1 MYFGTIRFTDFFGII
16 INVSKIKP
24 ERGDIMDQKQRDL
37 MEEVKAIIAEGAE
50 ANQSVIKEQPSV
62 EPKAEPKEATPDTK
76 ADDNKTQENNETK
89 GDKEV
94 ASLQEQLLNGKSI
107 ADLEETAAGGGS
119 AAGGNSGDGVSLGAA
134 NFAQGGHYS
143 NISDD
148 FRGLDSLVAKGTEEV
163 SSIAGG
169 ADLDTLSV
177 AIEKIYE
184 APVVV
189 HETLR
194 VTFDEVED
202 VRHDG
207 NLDPN
212 VSSHID
218 ISNNILDNANSHKS
232 GLQLTNDSTPTL
244 AGKSTPGATISVFDG
259 EGEHATFLGRT
270 TVDANGDW
278 EYTPTSALADGDHR
292 ITIEATKTA
301 ADGSELKESTH
312 RDFTID
318 SVNDTLTM
326 NVSTD
331 QVADLTGNA
340 TYLPSGT
347 NVDTNLKFSGKAE
360 ANADIYLKILADD
373 TTYDYYPDHAVPK
386 GDIAGILKTTAD
398 ANGDWSISAE
408 KPNWSYTYKAEVTSV
423 DEAGNTHDY
432 APTTFYIPME
442 SISVAPTDHL

>member
-1 MYFGTIRFTDFFGII
+1 M
-16 INVSKIKP
+16 KIQITKK
-24 ERGDIMDQKQRDL
+24 GLQMDQREKDL

-50 ANQSVIKEQPSV
+50 ANQSVVKEQQP
-62 EPKAEPKEATPDTK
+62 EPKAETKEATPDTK

-119 AAGGNSGDGVSLGAA
+119 AAGGNNGDGVSLGAA

-143 NISDD
+143 NITDD

-177 AIEKIYE
+177 AIEKAYE

-194 VTFDEVED
+194 VSFDEVED
-202 VRHDG
+202 GRHDG
-207 NLDPN
+207 NLDSN
-212 VSSHID
+212 VSSHLD

-259 EGEHATFLGRT
+259 EGEHAPLIGT
-270 TVDANGDW
+270 TTADGDGNW
-278 EYTPTSALADGDHR
+278 SYTPTSALADGDHR

-326 NVSTD
+326 NISTD
-331 QVADLTGNA
+331 QVADLTGEA

>member
-1 MYFGTIRFTDFFGII
+1 
-16 INVSKIKP
+16 
-24 ERGDIMDQKQRDL
+24 MDQKERDL

-50 ANQSVIKEQPSV
+50 ANQSVVKEQPSV
-62 EPKAEPKEATPDTK
+62 EPKADTKEANSDTK
-76 ADDNKTQENNETK
+76 ADDNKTQENNENNETK

-119 AAGGNSGDGVSLGAA
+119 AAGGNSGDGVSLGDA

-177 AIEKIYE
+177 AIEKAYE

-194 VTFDEVED
+194 VSFDEVED
-202 VRHDG
+202 GRHDG
-207 NLDPN
+207 NLNPN

-232 GLQLTNDSTPTL
+232 GLQLTNDITPTL

-326 NVSTD
+326 NISTD

-340 TYLPSGT
+340 TYLPEGT
-347 NVDTNLKFSGKAE
+347 NVSTNLTFSGKAE

-386 GDIAGILKTTAD
+386 GDIAGIFKTTAD

>member
-1 MYFGTIRFTDFFGII
+1 
-16 INVSKIKP
+16 
-24 ERGDIMDQKQRDL
+24 MDQR
-37 MEEVKAIIAEGAE
+37 EKAIIAEGAE
-50 ANQSVIKEQPSV
+50 ANQSVVKEQQP

-107 ADLEETAAGGGS
+107 ADLEETAAGGNA

-169 ADLDTLSV
+169 AADLDTLSV
-177 AIEKIYE
+177 AIEKVYE

-194 VTFDEVED
+194 VSFDEVED
-202 VRHDG
+202 GRHDG
-207 NLDPN
+207 NLDTN

-218 ISNNILDNANSHKS
+218 ISNNILDNSNSHKS
-232 GLQLTNDSTPTL
+232 GLQLTNDNTPTL

-292 ITIEATKTA
+292 ITIEASKIA

-318 SVNDTLTM
+318 SVNDTLTL

-331 QVADLTGNA
+331 QVADLTGEA

-360 ANADIYLKILADD
+360 ANADIYLKIIADD

-398 ANGDWSISAE
+398 ANGDWSVSAE

>member
-1 MYFGTIRFTDFFGII
+1 
-16 INVSKIKP
+16 
-24 ERGDIMDQKQRDL
+24 MDQKERDL

-50 ANQSVIKEQPSV
+50 ANQSVVKEQPSV

-76 ADDNKTQENNETK
+76 AEDNKTQENNENNETK
-89 GDKEV
+89 SDKEV

-148 FRGLDSLVAKGTEEV
+148 FRGLDALVANGTEAV
-163 SSIAGG
+163 SNVAGG

-177 AIEKIYE
+177 AIEKAYE

-194 VTFDEVED
+194 VSFDEVED
-202 VRHDG
+202 GRHDG
-207 NLDPN
+207 NLDSN

-244 AGKSTPGATISVFDG
+244 AGKSTLGATISIFDG

-326 NVSTD
+326 NISTD

>member
-1 MYFGTIRFTDFFGII
+1 MSKEIGVVK
-16 INVSKIKP
+16 NVTQGSVKAVSPTGESRELKV
-24 ERGDIMDQKQRDL
+24 GDIVYQGEKIVTESTDAKVVIAKADGKEISLIGKDSINLDQSVSENSQTTADINSL
-37 MEEVKAIIAEGAE
+37 QKAILGG
-50 ANQSVIKEQPSV
+50 Q
-62 EPKAEPKEATPDTK
+62 D
-76 ADDNKTQENNETK
+76 
-89 GDKEV
+89 
-94 ASLQEQLLNGKSI
+94 LN
-107 ADLEETAAGGGS
+107 ALEETAAGGP

-143 NISDD
+143 NITDD

-177 AIEKIYE
+177 AIEKVYE

-194 VTFDEVED
+194 VSFDEVED
-202 VRHDG
+202 GRHDG
-207 NLDPN
+207 NLDSN
-212 VSSHID
+212 VSSHLD

-292 ITIEATKTA
+292 ITIEATKIA

-326 NVSTD
+326 NISTN
-331 QVADLTGNA
+331 QVADLTGEA
-340 TYLPSGT
+340 TYLPEGT
-347 NVDTNLKFSGKAE
+347 NVSTNLTFSGKAE
-360 ANADIYLKILADD
+360 ANADIYLKIIADD

>member
-1 MYFGTIRFTDFFGII
+1 M
-16 INVSKIKP
+16 KIQITKK
-24 ERGDIMDQKQRDL
+24 GLQMDQREKDL

-50 ANQSVIKEQPSV
+50 ANQSVVKEQQP

-143 NISDD
+143 NITDD

-169 ADLDTLSV
+169 AADLDTLSV
-177 AIEKIYE
+177 AIEKTYE
-184 APVVV
+184 APLVV

-202 VRHDG
+202 GRHDG
-207 NLDPN
+207 NLDSN

-244 AGKSTPGATISVFDG
+244 AGKSTPGATISIFDG

-270 TVDANGDW
+270 TVDNNGDW
-278 EYTPTSALADGDHR
+278 EYTPTSPLADGDHR

-340 TYLPSGT
+340 TYLPEGT
-347 NVDTNLKFSGKAE
+347 NVSTNLTFSGKAE

>member
-1 MYFGTIRFTDFFGII
+1 
-16 INVSKIKP
+16 
-24 ERGDIMDQKQRDL
+24 MDQKERDL

-50 ANQSVIKEQPSV
+50 ANQSVVKEQPSV
-62 EPKAEPKEATPDTK
+62 EPKAETKEATPDTK
-76 ADDNKTQENNETK
+76 ADDNKTKENIENNETK

-143 NISDD
+143 NITDD

-194 VTFDEVED
+194 VSFDEVED
-202 VRHDG
+202 GRHDG

-326 NVSTD
+326 NISTD
-331 QVADLTGNA
+331 QVADLTGEA
-340 TYLPSGT
+340 TYLPEGT
-347 NVDTNLKFSGKAE
+347 NVSTNLTFSGKAE

-398 ANGDWSISAE
+398 ANGDWSVSAE

>member
-1 MYFGTIRFTDFFGII
+1 MNKVVGIVKSIVGTDAVIAIDKDGNQRAVFPGDSIYDNESLQELAGVTVNIEP
-16 INVSKIKP
+16 VST
-24 ERGDIMDQKQRDL
+24 
-37 MEEVKAIIAEGAE
+37 A
-50 ANQSVIKEQPSV
+50 
-62 EPKAEPKEATPDTK
+62 KAEEK
-76 ADDNKTQENNETK
+76 NETK
-89 GDKEV
+89 AADKEI
-94 ASLQEQLLNGKSI
+94 ASLQDALLNGKDISE
-107 ADLEETAAGGGS
+107 LEETAAGAPAGGGS
-119 AAGGNSGDGVSLGAA
+119 ASSDDGISLGAA
-134 NFAQGGHYS
+134 SFITSDHES

-148 FRGLDSLVAKGTEEV
+148 FRSLDDFIASGTEAV
-163 SSIAGG
+163 SSIAGAA

-177 AIEKIYE
+177 AIDNAYAI
-184 APVVV
+184 PVVN
-189 HETLR
+189 ETIR
-194 VTFDEVED
+194 VSFDEVED
-202 VRHDG
+202 DYHGG
-207 NLDPN
+207 NLDSN

-218 ISNNILDNANSHKS
+218 FSGNIVNNPVSSS
-232 GLQLTNDSTPTL
+232 GHQLTNDNTPTL

-259 EGEHATFLGRT
+259 EGSHATFLGRT

-326 NVSTD
+326 NISTD
-331 QVADLTGNA
+331 QVADLTGNT
-340 TYLPSGT
+340 TYLPEGT
-347 NVDTNLKFSGKAE
+347 NVSTNLTFSGKAE

-398 ANGDWSISAE
+398 ENGNWSVSAE

>member
-1 MYFGTIRFTDFFGII
+1 MNKVVGIVKSIVGTDAVIAIDEDGNQRAIF
-16 INVSKIKP
+16 P
-24 ERGDIMDQKQRDL
+24 GDTLYDNEKLLELSGVQ
-37 MEEVKAIIAEGAE
+37 V
-50 ANQSVIKEQPSV
+50 NV
-62 EPKAEPKEATPDTK
+62 EPVTVADAQKKSEPKS
-76 ADDNKTQENNETK
+76 
-89 GDKEV
+89 DKEV
-94 ASLQEQLLNGKSI
+94 ASLQDALLNGKSI

-143 NISDD
+143 NITDD

-177 AIEKIYE
+177 AIEKAYE

-194 VTFDEVED
+194 VSFDEVED
-202 VRHDG
+202 GRHDG
-207 NLDPN
+207 NLDSN
-212 VSSHID
+212 VSSHLD

-232 GLQLTNDSTPTL
+232 GLQLTNDNTPTL

-278 EYTPTSALADGDHR
+278 EYTPTSPLADGDHR
-292 ITIEATKTA
+292 ITIEASKIA

-326 NVSTD
+326 NISTD
-331 QVADLTGNA
+331 QVADLTGEA

-360 ANADIYLKILADD
+360 ANADIYLKIISDD

-398 ANGDWSISAE
+398 ANGDWSVSAE

>member
-1 MYFGTIRFTDFFGII
+1 
-16 INVSKIKP
+16 
-24 ERGDIMDQKQRDL
+24 MDQRERDL

-50 ANQSVIKEQPSV
+50 ANQSVVKEQPSV
-62 EPKAEPKEATPDTK
+62 EPKAETKEATPDTK
-76 ADDNKTQENNETK
+76 ADDNKTKENIENNETK

-143 NISDD
+143 NITDD

-177 AIEKIYE
+177 AIEKVYE

-194 VTFDEVED
+194 VSFDEVED
-202 VRHDG
+202 GRHDG
-207 NLDPN
+207 NLNPN
-212 VSSHID
+212 VSSHLD

-326 NVSTD
+326 NISTD
-331 QVADLTGNA
+331 QVADLTGEA

-386 GDIAGILKTTAD
+386 GDIASILKTTAD

>member
-1 MYFGTIRFTDFFGII
+1 M
-16 INVSKIKP
+16 KIQITKK
-24 ERGDIMDQKQRDL
+24 GLQMDQREKDL

-50 ANQSVIKEQPSV
+50 ANQSSVKEQPSV
-62 EPKAEPKEATPDTK
+62 EPKAETKEVNPDTK
-76 ADDNKTQENNETK
+76 ADDNKTKENIENNETK

-119 AAGGNSGDGVSLGAA
+119 AAGGNNGDGVSLGAA

-143 NISDD
+143 NITDD

-177 AIEKIYE
+177 AIEKTYE

-194 VTFDEVED
+194 VSFDEVED
-202 VRHDG
+202 GRHDG
-207 NLDPN
+207 NLDSN
-212 VSSHID
+212 VSSHLD

-278 EYTPTSALADGDHR
+278 EYTPTSALAEGDHR

-326 NVSTD
+326 NISTD
-331 QVADLTGNA
+331 QVADLTGEA
-340 TYLPSGT
+340 TYLPEGT
-347 NVDTNLKFSGKAE
+347 NVSTNLTFSGKAE

>member
-1 MYFGTIRFTDFFGII
+1 MKVVGVVKSIVGTDAVIAIDEDGNQRAIF
-16 INVSKIKP
+16 P
-24 ERGDIMDQKQRDL
+24 GDTLYDNEKLLELSGVQ
-37 MEEVKAIIAEGAE
+37 V
-50 ANQSVIKEQPSV
+50 NV
-62 EPKAEPKEATPDTK
+62 EPVTVADAQKKSEPKS
-76 ADDNKTQENNETK
+76 
-89 GDKEV
+89 DKEV
-94 ASLQEQLLNGKSI
+94 ASLQDALLNGKDISE
-107 ADLEETAAGGGS
+107 LEETAAGGGS

-134 NFAQGGHYS
+134 NFTQGGHYS

-169 ADLDTLSV
+169 AADLDTLSV
-177 AIEKIYE
+177 AIEKTYE

-194 VTFDEVED
+194 VSFDEVED
-202 VRHDG
+202 GRHDG
-207 NLDPN
+207 NLNPN

-292 ITIEATKTA
+292 ITIEASKIA

-326 NVSTD
+326 NISTN
-331 QVADLTGNA
+331 QVADLTGEA
-340 TYLPSGT
+340 TYLPEGT
-347 NVDTNLKFSGKAE
+347 NVSTNLTFSGKAE
-360 ANADIYLKILADD
+360 ANDDIYLKILADD

-398 ANGDWSISAE
+398 ANGDWSVSAE

>member
-1 MYFGTIRFTDFFGII
+1 
-16 INVSKIKP
+16 
-24 ERGDIMDQKQRDL
+24 MDQKERDL

-50 ANQSVIKEQPSV
+50 ANQSVVKEQPSV
-62 EPKAEPKEATPDTK
+62 EPKAETKEANPDTK
-76 ADDNKTQENNETK
+76 AEDNKTQENNETK

-143 NISDD
+143 NITDD

-169 ADLDTLSV
+169 AADLDTLSV
-177 AIEKIYE
+177 AIEKAYE

-194 VTFDEVED
+194 VSFDEVED
-202 VRHDG
+202 GRHDG
-207 NLDPN
+207 NLNPN

-218 ISNNILDNANSHKS
+218 ISNNILDNSNSHKS
-232 GLQLTNDSTPTL
+232 GLQLTNDNTPTL

-270 TVDANGDW
+270 TVNANGDW

-292 ITIEATKTA
+292 ITIEATKIA

-326 NVSTD
+326 NISTN
-331 QVADLTGNA
+331 QVADLTGEA
-340 TYLPSGT
+340 TYLPEGT
-347 NVDTNLKFSGKAE
+347 NVSTNLTFSGKAE

-398 ANGDWSISAE
+398 ANGDWSVSAE

>member
-1 MYFGTIRFTDFFGII
+1 MVTENNSTQPKQPD
-16 INVSKIKP
+16 VVELKEQS
-24 ERGDIMDQKQRDL
+24 QK
-37 MEEVKAIIAEGAE
+37 E
-50 ANQSVIKEQPSV
+50 QSQKEQPSV
-62 EPKAEPKEATPDTK
+62 EPKAETKEVTPDTK
-76 ADDNKTQENNETK
+76 AEDNKTKENIENNETK

-143 NISDD
+143 NITDD

-177 AIEKIYE
+177 AIEKVYE
-184 APVVV
+184 APAVV

-194 VTFDEVED
+194 VSFDEVED
-202 VRHDG
+202 GRHDG
-207 NLDPN
+207 NLDSN
-212 VSSHID
+212 VSSHLD

-270 TVDANGDW
+270 TVDNNGDW

-326 NVSTD
+326 NISTN
-331 QVADLTGNA
+331 QVADLTGEA
-340 TYLPSGT
+340 TYLPEGT
-347 NVDTNLKFSGKAE
+347 NVSTNLTFSGKAE

-398 ANGDWSISAE
+398 ANGDWSVSAE

>member
-1 MYFGTIRFTDFFGII
+1 M
-16 INVSKIKP
+16 
-24 ERGDIMDQKQRDL
+24 EQKQRDL
-37 MEEVKAIIAEGAE
+37 MEEVKAIIAEGTE
-50 ANQSVIKEQPSV
+50 ANQNVVKEQPSV
-62 EPKAEPKEATPDTK
+62 EPKADTKEATPDTK
-76 ADDNKTQENNETK
+76 ADDNKTKENIENNETK

-119 AAGGNSGDGVSLGAA
+119 AAGGEGGVSLSAA
-134 NFAQGGHYS
+134 TFDHGGHYS

-148 FRGLDSLVAKGTEEV
+148 FRGLDALVASGTEAV
-163 SSIAGG
+163 SNVAGG

-177 AIEKIYE
+177 AIEKAYE

-194 VTFDEVED
+194 VSFDEVED
-202 VRHDG
+202 GRHDG
-207 NLDPN
+207 NLNPN

-326 NVSTD
+326 NISTD
-331 QVADLTGNA
+331 QVADLTGEA

>member
-1 MYFGTIRFTDFFGII
+1 M
-16 INVSKIKP
+16 KIQITKK
-24 ERGDIMDQKQRDL
+24 GLQMDQREKDL

-50 ANQSVIKEQPSV
+50 ANQSVVKEQQP
-62 EPKAEPKEATPDTK
+62 EPKAEPKEANPDTK

-119 AAGGNSGDGVSLGAA
+119 AAGGEGGVSLSAA
-134 NFAQGGHYS
+134 TFDHGGHYS

-148 FRGLDSLVAKGTEEV
+148 FRGLDALVAKGTEEV

-177 AIEKIYE
+177 AIEKTYE

-194 VTFDEVED
+194 VSFDEVED
-202 VRHDG
+202 GRHDG
-207 NLDPN
+207 NLDSN
-212 VSSHID
+212 VSSHLD

-270 TVDANGDW
+270 TVDNNGDW

-326 NVSTD
+326 NISTD
-331 QVADLTGNA
+331 QVADLTGEA

-360 ANADIYLKILADD
+360 ANADIYLKIISDD

-398 ANGDWSISAE
+398 ANGNWSVSAE

>member
-1 MYFGTIRFTDFFGII
+1 
-16 INVSKIKP
+16 
-24 ERGDIMDQKQRDL
+24 MDQRERDL

-50 ANQSVIKEQPSV
+50 ANQTAEQPVV
-62 EPKAEPKEATPDTK
+62 EPKADTKEATPDTK
-76 ADDNKTQENNETK
+76 ADDNKTKENIENNETK

-119 AAGGNSGDGVSLGAA
+119 AAGGNNGDGVSLGAA

-143 NISDD
+143 NITDD

-169 ADLDTLSV
+169 AADLDTLSV
-177 AIEKIYE
+177 AIEKTYE

-194 VTFDEVED
+194 VSFDEVED
-202 VRHDG
+202 GRHDG
-207 NLDPN
+207 NLDSN
-212 VSSHID
+212 VSSHLD

-278 EYTPTSALADGDHR
+278 EYTPTSALADGDW
-292 ITIEATKTA
+292 
-301 ADGSELKESTH
+301 
-312 RDFTID
+312 
-318 SVNDTLTM
+318 SV
-326 NVSTD
+326 
-331 QVADLTGNA
+331 
-340 TYLPSGT
+340 
-347 NVDTNLKFSGKAE
+347 
-360 ANADIYLKILADD
+360 
-373 TTYDYYPDHAVPK
+373 
-386 GDIAGILKTTAD
+386 
-398 ANGDWSISAE
+398 SAE

>member
-1 MYFGTIRFTDFFGII
+1 
-16 INVSKIKP
+16 
-24 ERGDIMDQKQRDL
+24 

-50 ANQSVIKEQPSV
+50 ANQSVVKEQPSV
-62 EPKAEPKEATPDTK
+62 EPKAETKEATPDTK
-76 ADDNKTQENNETK
+76 ADDNKTKENIENNETK

-148 FRGLDSLVAKGTEEV
+148 FRGLDALVASGTEAV
-163 SSIAGG
+163 SNVAGG

-177 AIEKIYE
+177 AIEKAYE

-194 VTFDEVED
+194 VSFDEVED
-202 VRHDG
+202 GRHDG
-207 NLDPN
+207 NLNPN
-212 VSSHID
+212 VSSHLD

-292 ITIEATKTA
+292 ITIEATKIA

-318 SVNDTLTM
+318 SVNDTLTL

-331 QVADLTGNA
+331 QVADLTGEA
-340 TYLPSGT
+340 TYLPTGT

-360 ANADIYLKILADD
+360 ANADIYLKIIADD

>member
-1 MYFGTIRFTDFFGII
+1 M
-16 INVSKIKP
+16 KIQITKK
-24 ERGDIMDQKQRDL
+24 GLQIDQREKDL

-50 ANQSVIKEQPSV
+50 ANQSVVKEQQP
-62 EPKAEPKEATPDTK
+62 EPKAEPKEANPDTK
-76 ADDNKTQENNETK
+76 AEDNKTQENNETK
-89 GDKEV
+89 SDKEV

-134 NFAQGGHYS
+134 NFDHGGHYS
-143 NISDD
+143 NITDD

-177 AIEKIYE
+177 AIEKAYE

-194 VTFDEVED
+194 VSFDEVED
-202 VRHDG
+202 GRHDG
-207 NLDPN
+207 NLDSN
-212 VSSHID
+212 VSSHLD

-292 ITIEATKTA
+292 ITIEATKIA

-326 NVSTD
+326 NISTN
-331 QVADLTGNA
+331 QVADLTGEA
-340 TYLPSGT
+340 TYLPEGT
-347 NVDTNLKFSGKAE
+347 NVSTNLTFSGKAE

>member
-1 MYFGTIRFTDFFGII
+1 
-16 INVSKIKP
+16 
-24 ERGDIMDQKQRDL
+24 MDQKQRDL

-50 ANQSVIKEQPSV
+50 ANQNVVKEQPSV
-62 EPKAEPKEATPDTK
+62 EPKADTKEATPDTK
-76 ADDNKTQENNETK
+76 ADDNKTKENIENNETK

-119 AAGGNSGDGVSLGAA
+119 AAGGEGGVSLSAA
-134 NFAQGGHYS
+134 TFDHGGHYS

-148 FRGLDSLVAKGTEEV
+148 FRGLDALVASGTEAV
-163 SSIAGG
+163 SNVAGG

-177 AIEKIYE
+177 AIEKAYE

-194 VTFDEVED
+194 VSFDEVED
-202 VRHDG
+202 GRHDG
-207 NLDPN
+207 NLNPN

-326 NVSTD
+326 NISTD
-331 QVADLTGNA
+331 QVADLTGEA

>member
-1 MYFGTIRFTDFFGII
+1 MSKEIGVVK
-16 INVSKIKP
+16 NVTQGSVKAVSPTGESRELKV
-24 ERGDIMDQKQRDL
+24 GDIVYQGEKIVTESTDAKVVIAKADGKEISLIGKDSINLDQSVSENSQTTADINSL
-37 MEEVKAIIAEGAE
+37 QKAILGG
-50 ANQSVIKEQPSV
+50 Q
-62 EPKAEPKEATPDTK
+62 D
-76 ADDNKTQENNETK
+76 
-89 GDKEV
+89 
-94 ASLQEQLLNGKSI
+94 LN
-107 ADLEETAAGGGS
+107 ALEETAAGGP

-143 NISDD
+143 NITDD

-177 AIEKIYE
+177 AIEKVYE

-194 VTFDEVED
+194 VSFDEVED
-202 VRHDG
+202 GRHDG
-207 NLDPN
+207 NLDSN
-212 VSSHID
+212 VSSHLD

-292 ITIEATKTA
+292 ITIEATKIA

-326 NVSTD
+326 NISTN
-331 QVADLTGNA
+331 QVADLTGEA
-340 TYLPSGT
+340 TYLPEGT
-347 NVDTNLKFSGKAE
+347 NVSTNLTFSGKAE
-360 ANADIYLKILADD
+360 ANADIYLKIIADD

-442 SISVAPTDHL
+442 SISVAPMDDHL

>member
-1 MYFGTIRFTDFFGII
+1 
-16 INVSKIKP
+16 
-24 ERGDIMDQKQRDL
+24 MDQRERDL

-50 ANQSVIKEQPSV
+50 ANQSVVKEQPSV
-62 EPKAEPKEATPDTK
+62 EPKAETKEANPDTK
-76 ADDNKTQENNETK
+76 AEDNKTKENTENNETK

-134 NFAQGGHYS
+134 NFAEGGHYS

-148 FRGLDSLVAKGTEEV
+148 FRGLDSIVARGTEEF

-169 ADLDTLSV
+169 AADLDTLSV
-177 AIEKIYE
+177 AIENNYNT
-184 APVVV
+184 PVTPVTPV
-189 HETLR
+189 RETLR
-194 VTFDEVED
+194 VTFDGVED
-202 VRHDG
+202 ARHDG

-212 VSSHID
+212 VSSHLD

-259 EGEHATFLGRT
+259 EGEHATLLGRT

-326 NVSTD
+326 NISTN
-331 QVADLTGNA
+331 QVADLTGEA
-340 TYLPSGT
+340 TYLPEGT
-347 NVDTNLKFSGKAE
+347 NVSTNLTFSGKAE

-398 ANGDWSISAE
+398 ANGDWSVSAE

>member
-1 MYFGTIRFTDFFGII
+1 
-16 INVSKIKP
+16 
-24 ERGDIMDQKQRDL
+24 MDQREKDL

-50 ANQSVIKEQPSV
+50 ANQSVVKEQPSV

-119 AAGGNSGDGVSLGAA
+119 AAGGEGGTSLSAA
-134 NFAQGGHYS
+134 SFDKGGHES
-143 NISDD
+143 NITDD

-177 AIEKIYE
+177 AIEKTYE

-194 VTFDEVED
+194 VSFDEVED
-202 VRHDG
+202 GRHDG
-207 NLDPN
+207 NLNPN
-212 VSSHID
+212 VSSHLD

-292 ITIEATKTA
+292 ITIEASKIA

-326 NVSTD
+326 NISTD

-340 TYLPSGT
+340 TYLPEGT
-347 NVDTNLKFSGKAE
+347 NVSTNLTFSGKAE

-398 ANGDWSISAE
+398 ANGDWSVSAE

>member
-1 MYFGTIRFTDFFGII
+1 
-16 INVSKIKP
+16 
-24 ERGDIMDQKQRDL
+24 MDQRERDL

-50 ANQSVIKEQPSV
+50 ANQSVVKEQPSV
-62 EPKAEPKEATPDTK
+62 EPKAETKEATPDTK
-76 ADDNKTQENNETK
+76 AEDNKTKENTENNETK

-134 NFAQGGHYS
+134 NFAEGGHYS

-148 FRGLDSLVAKGTEEV
+148 FRGLDSIVARGTEEF

-169 ADLDTLSV
+169 AADLDTLSV
-177 AIEKIYE
+177 AIENNYNT
-184 APVVV
+184 PVTPVTPV
-189 HETLR
+189 RETLR
-194 VTFDEVED
+194 VTFDGVED
-202 VRHDG
+202 ARHDG

-212 VSSHID
+212 VSSHLD

-259 EGEHATFLGRT
+259 EGEHATLLGRT

-326 NVSTD
+326 NISTN
-331 QVADLTGNA
+331 QVADLTGEA
-340 TYLPSGT
+340 TYLPEGT
-347 NVDTNLKFSGKAE
+347 NVSTNLTFSGKAE

-398 ANGDWSISAE
+398 ANGDWSVSAE

>member
-1 MYFGTIRFTDFFGII
+1 
-16 INVSKIKP
+16 
-24 ERGDIMDQKQRDL
+24 MDQKQRDL
-37 MEEVKAIIAEGAE
+37 MEEVKAIIAEGTE
-50 ANQSVIKEQPSV
+50 ANQNVVKEQPSV
-62 EPKAEPKEATPDTK
+62 EPKADTKEATPDTK
-76 ADDNKTQENNETK
+76 ADDNKTKENIENNETK

-119 AAGGNSGDGVSLGAA
+119 AAGGEGGVSLSAA
-134 NFAQGGHYS
+134 TFDHGGHYS

-148 FRGLDSLVAKGTEEV
+148 FRGLDALVASGTEAV
-163 SSIAGG
+163 SNVAGG

-177 AIEKIYE
+177 AIEKAYE

-194 VTFDEVED
+194 VSFDEVED
-202 VRHDG
+202 GRHDG
-207 NLDPN
+207 NLNPN

-326 NVSTD
+326 NISTD
-331 QVADLTGNA
+331 QVADLTGEA

>member
-1 MYFGTIRFTDFFGII
+1 
-16 INVSKIKP
+16 
-24 ERGDIMDQKQRDL
+24 MDQKERDL

-50 ANQSVIKEQPSV
+50 ANQSVVKEQQP
-62 EPKAEPKEATPDTK
+62 EPKAETKEATPDTK

-119 AAGGNSGDGVSLGAA
+119 AAGGEGGVSLSAA
-134 NFAQGGHYS
+134 TFDHGGHYS

-177 AIEKIYE
+177 AIEKVYE

-202 VRHDG
+202 GRHDG
-207 NLDPN
+207 NLDTN
-212 VSSHID
+212 VSSHLD

-278 EYTPTSALADGDHR
+278 EYTPTTALADGDHR
-292 ITIEATKTA
+292 ITIEATKIA

-326 NVSTD
+326 NISTD

-340 TYLPSGT
+340 TYLPEGT
-347 NVDTNLKFSGKAE
+347 NVSTNLTFSGKAE

-386 GDIAGILKTTAD
+386 GDIAEILKTTAD
-398 ANGDWSISAE
+398 ANGDWSVSAE

>member
-1 MYFGTIRFTDFFGII
+1 
-16 INVSKIKP
+16 
-24 ERGDIMDQKQRDL
+24 MDQREKDL

-50 ANQSVIKEQPSV
+50 ANQSVVKEQPSV
-62 EPKAEPKEATPDTK
+62 EPKAELKEATPDTK

-134 NFAQGGHYS
+134 SFAQGGHYS

-169 ADLDTLSV
+169 AADLDTLSV
-177 AIEKIYE
+177 AIEKAYE

-202 VRHDG
+202 GRHDG
-207 NLDPN
+207 NLDSN

-278 EYTPTSALADGDHR
+278 EYTPTSALADGYHR

-326 NVSTD
+326 NISTN
-331 QVADLTGNA
+331 QVADLTGEV
-340 TYLPSGT
+340 TYLPEGT
-347 NVDTNLKFSGKAE
+347 NVSTNLTFSGKAE

>member
-1 MYFGTIRFTDFFGII
+1 M
-16 INVSKIKP
+16 KIQITKK
-24 ERGDIMDQKQRDL
+24 GLQMDQREKDL
-37 MEEVKAIIAEGAE
+37 MEEVKAIIAEGDNS
-50 ANQSVIKEQPSV
+50 NQVAEQPV
-62 EPKAEPKEATPDTK
+62 AEPSKEEAKEATPDIK
-76 ADDNKTQENNETK
+76 AGDNKTQENIENNETK
-89 GDKEV
+89 SDKEV

-119 AAGGNSGDGVSLGAA
+119 AAGGEGGVSLTAA
-134 NFAQGGHYS
+134 TFDHGGHYS

-177 AIEKIYE
+177 AIEKVYE

-194 VTFDEVED
+194 VSFDEVED
-202 VRHDG
+202 GRHDG
-207 NLDPN
+207 NLDTN

-218 ISNNILDNANSHKS
+218 ISNNILDNSNSHKS
-232 GLQLTNDSTPTL
+232 GLQLTNDNTPTL

-278 EYTPTSALADGDHR
+278 EYTPTSVLADGDHR

-326 NVSTD
+326 NISTD

-340 TYLPSGT
+340 TYLPEGT
-347 NVDTNLKFSGKAE
+347 NVSTNLTFSGKAE

>member
-50 ANQSVIKEQPSV
+50 ANQSVVKEQPDV
-62 EPKAEPKEATPDTK
+62 EPKAEPKEANPDTK
-76 ADDNKTQENNETK
+76 AEDNKTQENNETK

-143 NISDD
+143 NITDD

-177 AIEKIYE
+177 AIEKAYE
-184 APVVV
+184 APAVV

-194 VTFDEVED
+194 VSFDEVED

-326 NVSTD
+326 NISTN
-331 QVADLTGNA
+331 QVADLTGEA

-398 ANGDWSISAE
+398 TNGDWSISAE

>member
-1 MYFGTIRFTDFFGII
+1 MKVVGVVKSIVGTDAVIAIDEDGNQRAIF
-16 INVSKIKP
+16 P
-24 ERGDIMDQKQRDL
+24 GDTLYDNEKLLELSGVQ
-37 MEEVKAIIAEGAE
+37 V
-50 ANQSVIKEQPSV
+50 NV
-62 EPKAEPKEATPDTK
+62 EPVTVADAQKKSEPKS
-76 ADDNKTQENNETK
+76 
-89 GDKEV
+89 DKEV

-119 AAGGNSGDGVSLGAA
+119 AAGGEGGTSLSAA
-134 NFAQGGHYS
+134 SFDKGGHES

-177 AIEKIYE
+177 AIEKVYE

-194 VTFDEVED
+194 VSFDEVED
-202 VRHDG
+202 GRHDG
-207 NLDPN
+207 NLDSN

-278 EYTPTSALADGDHR
+278 EYTPTSPLADGDHR

-326 NVSTD
+326 NISTN
-331 QVADLTGNA
+331 QVADLTGEA
-340 TYLPSGT
+340 TYLPEGT
-347 NVDTNLKFSGKAE
+347 NVSTNLTFSGKAE

-398 ANGDWSISAE
+398 ANGDWSISAD

>member
-1 MYFGTIRFTDFFGII
+1 
-16 INVSKIKP
+16 
-24 ERGDIMDQKQRDL
+24 MDQKQRDL

-50 ANQSVIKEQPSV
+50 ANQSVVKEQPSV
-62 EPKAEPKEATPDTK
+62 EPKAETKEANPDTK
-76 ADDNKTQENNETK
+76 AEDNKTKENIENNETK

-119 AAGGNSGDGVSLGAA
+119 AAGGEGGVSLSAA
-134 NFAQGGHYS
+134 TFDHGGHYS

-148 FRGLDSLVAKGTEEV
+148 FRGLDALVASGTEAV
-163 SSIAGG
+163 SNVAGG

-177 AIEKIYE
+177 AIEKAYE

-202 VRHDG
+202 GRHDG
-207 NLDPN
+207 NLNPN

-244 AGKSTPGATISVFDG
+244 AGKSTPGATISIFDG

-301 ADGSELKESTH
+301 ADGKESTH

-326 NVSTD
+326 NISTD
-331 QVADLTGNA
+331 QVADLTGEA
-340 TYLPSGT
+340 TYLPEGT
-347 NVDTNLKFSGKAE
+347 NVSTNLTFSGKAE

-423 DEAGNTHDY
+423 DEAGNTIMHQLH
-432 APTTFYIPME
+432 
-442 SISVAPTDHL
+442 SIYQWNQSLLHQQITYKSF

>member
-1 MYFGTIRFTDFFGII
+1 
-16 INVSKIKP
+16 
-24 ERGDIMDQKQRDL
+24 MDQREKDL

-143 NISDD
+143 NITDD

-169 ADLDTLSV
+169 ADLAS
-177 AIEKIYE
+177 KI
-184 APVVV
+184 
-189 HETLR
+189 
-194 VTFDEVED
+194 
-202 VRHDG
+202 
-207 NLDPN
+207 
-212 VSSHID
+212 
-218 ISNNILDNANSHKS
+218 
-232 GLQLTNDSTPTL
+232 
-244 AGKSTPGATISVFDG
+244 
-259 EGEHATFLGRT
+259 
-270 TVDANGDW
+270 
-278 EYTPTSALADGDHR
+278 
-292 ITIEATKTA
+292 A

-318 SVNDTLTM
+318 SVNNTLTL

-331 QVADLTGNA
+331 QVADLTGEA
-340 TYLPSGT
+340 TYLPTGT

>member
-1 MYFGTIRFTDFFGII
+1 M
-16 INVSKIKP
+16 KIQITKK
-24 ERGDIMDQKQRDL
+24 GLQMDQREKDL

-50 ANQSVIKEQPSV
+50 ANQSVVKEQQP
-62 EPKAEPKEATPDTK
+62 EPKADTKEATPDTK

-143 NISDD
+143 NITDD

-177 AIEKIYE
+177 AIENNY
-184 APVVV
+184 ATPVTPV

-194 VTFDEVED
+194 VSFDEVND
-202 VRHDG
+202 ARHDG

-212 VSSHID
+212 VSSHLD
-218 ISNNILDNANSHKS
+218 ITDNILENPVSHKS
-232 GLQLTNDSTPTL
+232 GLQLTNDNTPTL
-244 AGKSTPGATISVFDG
+244 AGKSTPGATISLFDG
-259 EGEHATFLGRT
+259 EGEHAPLLGRT
-270 TVDANGDW
+270 TVDSDGNW
-278 EYTPTSALADGDHR
+278 EFTPTTALSEGDHK
-292 ITIEATKTA
+292 ITVEATKTA
-301 ADGSELKESTH
+301 ADGSELKETTYKE
-312 RDFTID
+312 FTID
-318 SVNDTLTM
+318 SINDTLTL

-331 QVADLTGNA
+331 QVADLTGEA

-398 ANGDWSISAE
+398 ANGDWSVSAE

>member
-1 MYFGTIRFTDFFGII
+1 M
-16 INVSKIKP
+16 KIQITKK
-24 ERGDIMDQKQRDL
+24 GLQMDQREKDL

-50 ANQSVIKEQPSV
+50 ANQSVVKEQQP
-62 EPKAEPKEATPDTK
+62 EPKAEPKEANPDTK
-76 ADDNKTQENNETK
+76 AEDNKTQENNETK

-107 ADLEETAAGGGS
+107 ADLEETAAGGP

-169 ADLDTLSV
+169 AADLDTLSV
-177 AIEKIYE
+177 AIEKAYE

-202 VRHDG
+202 GRHDG

-259 EGEHATFLGRT
+259 EGSHATFLGRT

-326 NVSTD
+326 NISTD

-340 TYLPSGT
+340 TYLPEGT
-347 NVDTNLKFSGKAE
+347 NVSTNLTFSGKAE

-398 ANGDWSISAE
+398 ANGDWSVSAE

>member
-1 MYFGTIRFTDFFGII
+1 
-16 INVSKIKP
+16 
-24 ERGDIMDQKQRDL
+24 MDQREKDL

-50 ANQSVIKEQPSV
+50 ANQTAEQPVV
-62 EPKAEPKEATPDTK
+62 EPKAETKEATPGTK
-76 ADDNKTQENNETK
+76 ADDKKTQENIENNETK

-119 AAGGNSGDGVSLGAA
+119 AAGGEGGVSLSAA
-134 NFAQGGHYS
+134 TFDHGGHYS

-194 VTFDEVED
+194 VSFDEVED
-202 VRHDG
+202 GRHDG
-207 NLDPN
+207 NLNPN
-212 VSSHID
+212 VSSHLD

-259 EGEHATFLGRT
+259 EGSHATFLGRT

-278 EYTPTSALADGDHR
+278 EYTPTTALADGDHR
-292 ITIEATKTA
+292 ITIEASKIA

-326 NVSTD
+326 NISTD

-340 TYLPSGT
+340 TYLPEGT
-347 NVDTNLKFSGKAE
+347 NVSTNLTFSGKAE

>member
-1 MYFGTIRFTDFFGII
+1 M
-16 INVSKIKP
+16 KIQITKK
-24 ERGDIMDQKQRDL
+24 GLQMDQREKDL

-50 ANQSVIKEQPSV
+50 ANQSVVKDQPSV
-62 EPKAEPKEATPDTK
+62 EPKAESKEATPDTK
-76 ADDNKTQENNETK
+76 AEDNKTKENIENNETK

-107 ADLEETAAGGGS
+107 ADLEDTAAGGS

-143 NISDD
+143 NITDD

-177 AIEKIYE
+177 AIEKAYE

-194 VTFDEVED
+194 VSFDEVED
-202 VRHDG
+202 GRHDG
-207 NLDPN
+207 NLDSN
-212 VSSHID
+212 VSSHLD
-218 ISNNILDNANSHKS
+218 ISNNILDNTNSHKS

-326 NVSTD
+326 NISTN
-331 QVADLTGNA
+331 QVADLTGEA
-340 TYLPSGT
+340 TYLPEGT
-347 NVDTNLKFSGKAE
+347 NVSTNLTFSGKAE

-398 ANGDWSISAE
+398 ANGDWSVSAE

>member
-1 MYFGTIRFTDFFGII
+1 
-16 INVSKIKP
+16 
-24 ERGDIMDQKQRDL
+24 MDQKQRDL

-50 ANQSVIKEQPSV
+50 VSQAAEQPV
-62 EPKAEPKEATPDTK
+62 AEPNKAEPKEATPDIK
-76 ADDNKTQENNETK
+76 AGDNKTQENIENNETK
-89 GDKEV
+89 SDKEV
-94 ASLQEQLLNGKSI
+94 ASLQDELLKGKNI
-107 ADLEETAAGGGS
+107 ADLEETAAG
-119 AAGGNSGDGVSLGAA
+119 APAGGGNASPDGVSLGAA
-134 NFAQGGHYS
+134 SFAQGGHYS

-177 AIEKIYE
+177 AIEKTYE

-202 VRHDG
+202 GRHDG
-207 NLDPN
+207 NLDSN

-292 ITIEATKTA
+292 ITIEATKIA

-326 NVSTD
+326 NISTD
-331 QVADLTGNA
+331 QVADLTGEA
-340 TYLPSGT
+340 TYLPEGT
-347 NVDTNLKFSGKAE
+347 NVDTNLTFSGKAE

>member
-1 MYFGTIRFTDFFGII
+1 MSKEIGVVK
-16 INVSKIKP
+16 NVTQGSVKAVSLTGESRELKV
-24 ERGDIMDQKQRDL
+24 GDIVYQGEKIVTETTDAKVVIAKADGKEISLIGKDSINLDQSVSENSQTTADINSL
-37 MEEVKAIIAEGAE
+37 QKAILGG
-50 ANQSVIKEQPSV
+50 Q
-62 EPKAEPKEATPDTK
+62 D
-76 ADDNKTQENNETK
+76 
-89 GDKEV
+89 
-94 ASLQEQLLNGKSI
+94 LN
-107 ADLEETAAGGGS
+107 ALEETAAGGNQ
-119 AAGGNSGDGVSLGAA
+119 AGGNAGGDGVSLGAA
-134 NFAQGGHYS
+134 SFAQGGHYS
-143 NISDD
+143 NITDD
-148 FRGLDSLVAKGTEEV
+148 FRGLDSIVARGTEEV

-177 AIEKIYE
+177 AIDNVYA
-184 APVVV
+184 APV
-189 HETLR
+189 HETIR
-194 VTFDEVED
+194 VTFDEVND
-202 VRHDG
+202 TRHDG

-212 VSSHID
+212 VSSHLD

-232 GLQLTNDSTPTL
+232 GLQLTNDNTPTL

-292 ITIEATKTA
+292 ITIEATKIA

-318 SVNDTLTM
+318 SVNDTLTL

-331 QVADLTGNA
+331 QVADLTGDT
-340 TYLPSGT
+340 TYLPEGT
-347 NVDTNLKFSGKAE
+347 KVDTNLKFSGKAE
-360 ANADIYLKILADD
+360 ANADIYLKIIADD

-442 SISVAPTDHL
+442 SISVAPMDDHL

>member
-1 MYFGTIRFTDFFGII
+1 
-16 INVSKIKP
+16 
-24 ERGDIMDQKQRDL
+24 MDQREKDL

-50 ANQSVIKEQPSV
+50 DNQSVVKEQPSV
-62 EPKAEPKEATPDTK
+62 EPKAETKEATPDTK
-76 ADDNKTQENNETK
+76 AEDNKTQENNETK

-148 FRGLDSLVAKGTEEV
+148 FRGLDSLVAKGAEEV

-169 ADLDTLSV
+169 AADLDTLSV
-177 AIEKIYE
+177 AIEKAYE

-194 VTFDEVED
+194 VSFDEVED
-202 VRHDG
+202 GRHDG
-207 NLDPN
+207 NLNPN

-292 ITIEATKTA
+292 ITIEASKIA

-326 NVSTD
+326 NISTN
-331 QVADLTGNA
+331 QVADLTGEA
-340 TYLPSGT
+340 TYLPEGT

-442 SISVAPTDHL
+442 SISVAPMDDHL